1 MKLVMRDEEELQS
14 VHLLEVESVF
24 DKEGEIRLEEEE
36 ERRLLLLVVKELERD
51 VSKCIQ
57 AARERKGLCLEEE

>member
-1 MKLVMRDEEELQS
+1 MEVMEKG
-14 VHLLEVESVF
+14 F
-24 DKEGEIRLEEEE
+24 GLEEEE

-51 VSKCIQ
+51 VSKSIQ